1 MAVSIP
7 LAGPE
12 AGRRHAPETPGPAV
26 RDSQAVPWAVGTLMA
41 TTPATAYEAEC
52 ILSAAAAQ
60 AGLPETVLAAAMREA
75 LRGVPVPARAER
87 ALREA
92 VQASRIRG
100 TAFQASGPYL
110 LPLRTDAEKAV
121 GRFFEARLRLT
132 AAPADP
138 EARRAFEDVLFTLC
152 VLMGR
157 PSAPQALHEAI
168 QYTES

>member
-1 MAVSIP
+1 
-7 LAGPE
+7 
-12 AGRRHAPETPGPAV
+12 
-26 RDSQAVPWAVGTLMA
+26 MA
-41 TTPATAYEAEC
+41 TTPATAHGAEC
-52 ILSAAAAQ
+52 ILSTAAAQ
-60 AGLPETVLAAAMREA
+60 AGLPEAVLAAAMREA
-75 LRGVPVPARAER
+75 LRGAPVPARAER

-92 VQASRIRG
+92 AQAARIQTTG
-100 TAFQASGPYL
+100 FPASGPYL
-110 LPLRTDAEKAV
+110 LPLRTDAEKTL

-138 EARRAFEDVLFTLC
+138 DARRAFEDVLFTLC